1 MDYLHGP
8 LKIFWG
14 KQILGTLNEEILSI
28 NMIRIKE
35 LMYFCTCYVTIVR
48 VVILC
53 YDCEWLCNSTLYSLE
68 CYPYI

>member
-8 LKIFWG
+8 LEIFWG

-35 LMYFCTCYVTIVR
+35 LIYFCTCYVTIVIS
-48 VVILC
+48 VVISC
-53 YDCEWLCNSTLYSLE
+53 YDCRCK
-68 CYPYI
+68 

>member
-8 LKIFWG
+8 LEIFLG

-35 LMYFCTCYVTIVR
+35 LIYF
-48 VVILC
+48 
-53 YDCEWLCNSTLYSLE
+53 
-68 CYPYI
+68 